1 MPGYLRPLSCAM
13 ASVQVRNLTKTYAAN
28 VKPVDSINFEV
39 EDKGFLSLLG
49 PSGCGK
55 STILRMIAGLE
66 TVTDGQ
72 IYIGDRLVNDVHPS
86 DRDIAMV
93 FQSYAL
99 YPHMTVY
106 DNMAFNLKLKKLS
119 RDEISRRVHEVARLL
134 DIEPLLDRK
143 PKALSGGQRQRVA
156 LGRAIIRKPQVFL
169 LDEPLS
175 NLDAILRERMRAELR
190 ALFNELGATVIYVT
204 HDQTEAMTMSSRIA
218 VLNAGRIQQIGTPEA
233 IYNEPANVF
242 VANFVGSPRI
252 NVLRCS
258 VEQRRLIINGQ
269 KLPLSGSQ
277 LSQLD
282 TRHSVL
288 LGIRPENIKLNNDGS
303 TRARVLLTEPLGA
316 FTVYRQGLD
325 GQVID
330 ALVEP
335 QVRLQGN
342 VGVHFDE
349 AHLHFFDPQTG
360 QRI

>member
-1 MPGYLRPLSCAM
+1 M
-13 ASVQVRNLTKTYAAN
+13 ASVRVCNLTKIYAAN
-28 VKPVDSINFEV
+28 VKPVDSISFEV
-39 EDKGFLSLLG
+39 EDKGVLSLLG

-66 TVTDGQ
+66 TVSGGE
-72 IYIGDRLVNDVHPS
+72 IYIGDRLVNRVHPS
-86 DRDIAMV
+86 GRDIAMV

-99 YPHMTVY
+99 YPHMTVFE
-106 DNMAFNLKLKKLS
+106 NVAVNLRLKKV
-119 RDEISRRVHEVARLL
+119 RHEEITRRVHEVARLL
-134 DIEPLLDRK
+134 DIEALLDRK

-190 ALFNELGATVIYVT
+190 ALFNKLGATVIYVT

-218 VLNAGRIQQIGTPEA
+218 VLNQGKIQQIGTPEV

-258 VEQRRLIINGQ
+258 VEEKGLAINGQ
-269 KLPLSGSQ
+269 KLPLSGARW
-277 LSQLD
+277 SQLD
-282 TRHSVL
+282 GRRSVL
-288 LGIRPENIKLNNDGS
+288 LGIRPENIQMGQGGS
-303 TRARVLLTEPLGA
+303 VRARVLLTEPLGA
-316 FTVYRQGLD
+316 FTVYRLGLD

-335 QVRLQGN
+335 QVRLQGD
-342 VGVHFDE
+342 VGVQFDE
-349 AHLHFFDPQTG
+349 THLHFFDPETE
-360 QRI
+360 QRIG